1 MLNPISA
8 PNCLPHCLLYL
19 KQQSETVDSVANDWG
34 PRAKILK
41 YNVNVEPNLGPR
53 LFATLSIDNWKKEK
67 IVHTSACNRGCLQ
80 LYMLGWHWCLVIVF
94 AVVTTIVALITANTI
109 SQTPLANNMLMLIV
123 QGNNLLGNY
132 LPTLC
137 KPEILLRIEMVIVEA
152 RQQPF
157 TQTWQYIVNLRD
169 KCEMNWERLREKD

>member
-1 MLNPISA
+1 M
-8 PNCLPHCLLYL
+8 
-19 KQQSETVDSVANDWG
+19 
-34 PRAKILK
+34 
-41 YNVNVEPNLGPR
+41 
-53 LFATLSIDNWKKEK
+53 F
-67 IVHTSACNRGCLQ
+67 
-80 LYMLGWHWCLVIVF
+80 VF

-169 KCEMNWERLREKD
+169 KCEMN